1 MANRGKVRRKT
12 SETNIM
18 AELVLYGKGKY
29 NIKTGIAFLDHMLNL
44 FVKHGLF
51 DLSIKASG
59 DLEVDIHHT
68 NEDVAIALGEVFSYA
83 LRNKAGIKRFGEATI
98 PMDEA
103 LARVTIDISGRPFL
117 KFNTEKVKA
126 KDLSAEKRGA
136 KEYSLNYAEQFFRAF
151 AMNAGVTMHVDI
163 LEGKDLHH
171 ILEAVF
177 KAFAKALARAVEKE
191 PRSKAIPSTK
201 GRI

>member
-1 MANRGKVRRKT
+1 MQKKSAVKRKT
-12 SETNIM
+12 TETDIE
-18 AELVLYGKGKY
+18 AELVLYGQGKY
-29 NIKTGIAFLDHMLNL
+29 KIKTGIPFLDHMLNL

-83 LRNKAGIKRFGEATI
+83 LRNRAGIKRFGEATI

-117 KFNTEKVKA
+117 KFNAEKVKA
-126 KDLSAEKRGA
+126 VDLSAAKRGA
-136 KEYSLNYAEQFFRAF
+136 KEYNLNYAEQFFRAF
-151 AMNAGVTMHVDI
+151 VVNAGVTMHVDI

-191 PRSKAIPSTK
+191 TRSKSVPSTK

>member
-1 MANRGKVRRKT
+1 MVNRGKVRRKT

-151 AMNAGVTMHVDI
+151 AMNSGVTMHVDI